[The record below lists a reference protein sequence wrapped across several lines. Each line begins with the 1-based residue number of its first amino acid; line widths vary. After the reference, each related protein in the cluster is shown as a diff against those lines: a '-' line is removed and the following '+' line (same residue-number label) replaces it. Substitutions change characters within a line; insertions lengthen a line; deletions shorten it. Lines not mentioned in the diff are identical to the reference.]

1 MLEKR
6 PLKLSQSKFFILLL
20 SLLSLILAYPFFTSS
35 ITGLVILDIIFS
47 VILLVAIYAIS
58 GRKTIFIVSLI
69 LVSPVLAARWLT
81 YFIDSPS
88 TILAGNIIALPLFIL
103 ITSTILIDVF
113 RGNKVTTDKI
123 CGAICAYLLIG
134 ITWAFIFIVIERFQP
149 GSFLFGEVD
158 LGVAGRQFSHFM
170 YYSFVTLTT
179 LGYGD
184 ITPVSSISRTYSSI
198 EAITG
203 QFYMAVMIA
212 RLVGMHIVTSHNK
225 E

>member
-6 PLKLSQSKFFILLL
+6 PLKLSQSKFFLLLL
-20 SLLSLILAYPFFTSS
+20 SLLSLILAYPFFANSF
-35 ITGLVILDIIFS
+35 TGLVILDIIFS
-47 VILLVAIYAIS
+47 AILLIAIYAIS
-58 GRKTIFIVSLI
+58 GRKTILIISLI
-69 LVSPVLAARWLT
+69 LVSPVLAGRWLT

-88 TILAGNIIALPLFIL
+88 TILAGNIIALPFFIL
-103 ITSTILIDVF
+103 ITGTILTDVF

-134 ITWAFIFIVIERFQP
+134 ITWAFIFIVIESFQP
-149 GSFLFGEVD
+149 GSFLFGEVHFS
-158 LGVAGRQFSHFM
+158 VAREEFSHFI

-184 ITPVSSISRTYSSI
+184 ITPVSSISRTYSFM

-203 QFYMAVMIA
+203 QFYMAVLIA
-212 RLVGMHIVTSHNK
+212 RLVGMHIVSSNNK